1 MKTNYSRL
9 CSVNMYKMVMVSLIL
24 TMLCSCQNVEPL
36 NVKSDFCRLAKRT
49 ELIGGHASIT
59 YTWKDNTRTGDGT
72 ITEYNDYGSITR
84 YIEENGHNY
93 TFEYD
98 DCENFCRLTKKTEES
113 TLGDRIVTN
122 YTWDGNIQTSDDG
135 TITEYNDYGS
145 KTKQI
150 QGQRISTWQ
159 YTECENF
166 CKMVSS
172 SAQEHQFPLTET
184 KYSWDGNVQ
193 TSEYGTITEYN
204 QQGHI
209 IRYQMPNGHGYTYKY
224 TDCE

>member
-9 CSVNMYKMVMVSLIL
+9 CSINMNKMVTVSVILI
-24 TMLCSCQNVEPL
+24 MLYSCQNAEPL
-36 NVKSDFCRLAKRT
+36 NLKGNFCRLVKRT

-59 YTWKDNTRTGDGT
+59 YNWKGNTQTGDGT
-72 ITEYNDYGSITR
+72 ITEYNDDGSVIR
-84 YIEENGHNY
+84 YIEENGHTY

-98 DCENFCRLTKKTEES
+98 DCENFCRLTKKTEEG

-135 TITEYNDYGS
+135 TITEYNDYGR
-145 KTKQI
+145 KTKQT

-209 IRYQMPNGHGYTYKY
+209 IRYQMPNGHGYTYNY

>member
-9 CSVNMYKMVMVSLIL
+9 CSINMNKMVTVSVILI
-24 TMLCSCQNVEPL
+24 MLYSCQNAEPL
-36 NVKSDFCRLAKRT
+36 NLKGNFCRLVKRT

-59 YTWKDNTRTGDGT
+59 YNWKGNTQTGDGT
-72 ITEYNDYGSITR
+72 ITEYNDDGSVIR
-84 YIEENGHNY
+84 YIEENGHTY

-98 DCENFCRLTKKTEES
+98 DCENFCRLTKKTEEG

-135 TITEYNDYGS
+135 TITEYNDYGR
-145 KTKQI
+145 KTKQT

>member
-1 MKTNYSRL
+1 MSKTAT
-9 CSVNMYKMVMVSLIL
+9 VSLIL
-24 TMLCSCQNVEPL
+24 TMLYSCQNVEPL
-36 NVKSDFCRLAKRT
+36 NLKGDFCRLVKRT

-59 YTWKDNTRTGDGT
+59 YAWKGNTQTGDGT
-72 ITEYNDYGSITR
+72 IIEYNDYGSIVR
-84 YIEENGHNY
+84 YIEENGHIY

-122 YTWDGNIQTSDDG
+122 YTWDGNIQTCDDG

-145 KTKQI
+145 KTKQT

-172 SAQEHQFPLTET
+172 STQEHQIPLTET
-184 KYSWDGNVQ
+184 KYNWDGNVQ

-204 QQGHI
+204 QQGHMI
-209 IRYQMPNGHGYTYKY
+209 KFQMPNGHGYNYEY